1 MNIAYFLD
9 QNDFSIKDVVELQDA
24 KIIIDEE
31 TNKNTEISV
40 VKKLDAIKGDIIC
53 IKEDN
58 NDITYLGVISS
69 PINENGS
76 NKFTLT
82 AKYITN
88 IFDRSIF
95 LENEQ
100 LIKNTGIEDFIKY
113 TIENEF
119 TKTEDALLN
128 KSYIEVEVL
137 THTPIQKSVRLD
149 EGVYNFHTY
158 MTNATQLYGIT
169 YKFEIIGKKL
179 KIKIQKE
186 TEKQAIFD
194 TTISD
199 ITDYLEAFE
208 ENYTAKVNVKAESG
222 QTHTLYLL
230 NNKTTT
236 TNMNDPNRVLGT
248 VVNRYVQNESD
259 LTQTALD
266 VMAGNRYNHLIQFKI
281 NRFSKLF
288 DTSKLKVGMLFKI
301 KSKEG
306 IVYDTYLSCI
316 TRQIDSNFIELKFGN
331 TRIDFIDKLNQE
343 RKVF

>member
-1 MNIAYFLD
+1 MNVAYFLN
-9 QNDFSIKDVVELQDA
+9 QNDFTIKDVVELQDV
-24 KIIIDEE
+24 KMVIDEE

-40 VKKLDAIKGDIIC
+40 VKKLNAIKDDIVC
-53 IKEDN
+53 IKE
-58 NDITYLGVISS
+58 NDEITYLGVISS

-76 NKFTLT
+76 NQYKLT

-100 LIKNTGIEDFIKY
+100 LIKNVGIEDFLKY

-119 TKTEDALLN
+119 TNNEDSFLN
-128 KSYIEVEVL
+128 KSYIVVEVL
-137 THTPIQKSVRLD
+137 SHTPIQKSVRTED
-149 EGVYNFHTY
+149 GVYNFHTY

-169 YKFEIIGKKL
+169 YKFEIEGKIL
-179 KIKIQKE
+179 KIKIEKE

-199 ITDYLEAFE
+199 IVDYLEVFE

-222 QTHTLYLL
+222 KIHTLYLL
-230 NNKTTT
+230 NDKTTT
-236 TNMNDPNRVLGT
+236 TDMNDPKRVFGK
-248 VVNRYVQNESD
+248 VENRYVKEEAD
-259 LTQTALD
+259 LVQTALD

-281 NRFSKLF
+281 NVLSKIFEVSKLRI
-288 DTSKLKVGMLFKI
+288 GMPFKI

-306 IVYDTYLSCI
+306 VIYDTYLSCI
-316 TRQIDSNFIELKFGN
+316 TRQLDSNFIELKFGN
-331 TRIDFIDKLNQE
+331 IRIDFIDKLNQE